1 MGNQH
6 HSDLENLKEKA
17 IWSKQAKRMATES
30 SSVAPL
36 DSILLVMS
44 RDEYNLVL
52 EQMYKILESNE
63 SMSKKKIALSLMKHM
78 EADDN

>member
-1 MGNQH
+1 MGSQH
-6 HSDLENLKEKA
+6 HSDLEELKNRAK
-17 IWSKQAKRMATES
+17 WSNQVKRVATES

-36 DSILLVMS
+36 DSILLVMG

-63 SMSKKKIALSLMKHM
+63 SMDTKKTALSLIKHM
-78 EADDN
+78 EADE